1 MEQMNI
7 ASFALKTCLHNRKF
21 KMLLL
26 LSENKFEKG
35 KVLHIETN
43 LVKQRESLPKIY
55 IASHKT
61 ISRGL
66 ATNFL
71 RISGQLDFLMAIQ
84 FHFLYCYCFY
94 FRGNIEGQ
102 FFYMHLILRY
112 VWLGVSFQCYSCFQ
126 KMKMKHFT
134 TYSWIC
140 RWQWTKKRSNLKI
153 NV

>member
-1 MEQMNI
+1 MEQVNV
-7 ASFALKTCLHNRKF
+7 ASFALKTCLLNRKI

-35 KVLHIETN
+35 KVLYIETN

-61 ISRGL
+61 ISRGV

-71 RISGQLDFLMAIQ
+71 GISGQLDFLMAIQ
-84 FHFLYCYCFY
+84 FPFLYCYCFY
-94 FRGNIEGQ
+94 CNIEGH
-102 FFYMHLILRY
+102 FFYLHSILRY

-126 KMKMKHFT
+126 KIKMKHFT
-134 TYSWIC
+134 TYSRIC
-140 RWQWTKKRSNLKI
+140 R
-153 NV
+153 